1 MSREMAKTNEAKQQ
15 PQQREQAAMSSHTL
29 ADPHGYL
36 PLLNS
41 DLIKLLMLVDLLA
54 GFRLE
59 VLATPDLPVIPRSK
73 L

>member
-1 MSREMAKTNEAKQQ
+1 
-15 PQQREQAAMSSHTL
+15 MSSHTL